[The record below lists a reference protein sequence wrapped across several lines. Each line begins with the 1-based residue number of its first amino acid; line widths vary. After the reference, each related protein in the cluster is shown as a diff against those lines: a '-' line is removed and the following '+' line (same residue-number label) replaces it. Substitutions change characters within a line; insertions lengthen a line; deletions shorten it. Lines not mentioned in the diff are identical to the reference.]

1 MKHELTFLQKQQVEL
16 ARLHG
21 LEDEQIRQLA
31 DYHYNY
37 RQMEQLRL
45 AMEEDTDPHILAV
58 MMHPWVRA
66 RDMEDIRYR
75 ASAGQPI
82 DHYRRPVPWRRLGIC
97 AFGLLAAGCGL
108 VLVHGTKREKPVLLE
123 LRAAEITL
131 ACGQS
136 FRPEDYIR
144 QPEDLSAVQLP
155 EAFEAYEPGNYLAE
169 YVLRKDPSVHAY
181 LRIRVADE
189 AAPSIVLN
197 AEQAVMAVSGE
208 PECRQYLA
216 EVSDNVDGDLLR
228 QTACSYDAEKQ
239 EIVFRVKD
247 RAGNTA
253 EAVLPVRAAEETE
266 APVMTEE
273 QTSGTP
279 DTILHTGPLTGH
291 GTIADG
297 YDFVVEQV
305 Q

>member
-75 ASAGQPI
+75 ASIGQPV
-82 DHYRRPVPWRRLGIC
+82 DHYRRPVPWRRLGVC

-108 VLVHGTKREKPVLLE
+108 VLVHGAKKEKPVLLE

-131 ACGQS
+131 AAGQS

-144 QPEDLSAVQLP
+144 QPEDISAVQLP
-155 EAFEAYEPGNYLAE
+155 EGFEADEPGSYLAE
-169 YVLRKDPSVHAY
+169 YVLREDPSVHAY

-189 AAPSIVLN
+189 TAPSIVLN
-197 AEQAVMAVSGE
+197 AQQAVIAAAE
-208 PECRQYLA
+208 APECRQYLA

-253 EAVLPVRAAEETE
+253 EAVLPVSAAEETE
-266 APVMTEE
+266 EPVMSEV
-273 QTSGTP
+273 QPAGTP
-279 DTILHTGPLTGH
+279 DTVLHTGPLTGS